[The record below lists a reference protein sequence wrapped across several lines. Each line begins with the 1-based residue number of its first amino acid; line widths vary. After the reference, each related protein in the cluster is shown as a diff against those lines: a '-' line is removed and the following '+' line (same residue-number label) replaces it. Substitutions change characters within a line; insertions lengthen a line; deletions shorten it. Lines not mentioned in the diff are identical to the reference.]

1 MRYSYSISY
10 VPGKSLYTADTL
22 SRAPVAGANLQDQ
35 HFQQDIQHYVDLVV
49 NSTPASQAKLE
60 EIKSEQDRDEVCK
73 QVKEFCQT
81 KWPKKNIKGPLNAFL
96 KVKSELSVNN
106 GILLRGKRLVIPPTM
121 RQEMLS
127 KNHSGHQ
134 GINKC
139 LQRAKCSVWWPGI
152 RAEIQQSVSK
162 CLICCKT
169 RLQPAEP
176 LLPTSFP
183 IFPWQK
189 VATDLFDGKGITYLL
204 VVDYYSRFIEIAKL
218 STTTSSDVIRHLKSI
233 FAHHGIPEVVI
244 SDNGP
249 QYSSS

>member
-1 MRYSYSISY
+1 M
-10 VPGKSLYTADTL
+10 
-22 SRAPVAGANLQDQ
+22 
-35 HFQQDIQHYVDLVV
+35 V
-49 NSTPASQAKLE
+49 NSTPASQTKLE

-81 KWPKKNIKGPLNAFL
+81 KWPKKNIKGPLNAFF

-106 GILLRGKRLVIPPTM
+106 GILLRGKGLVIPPTM

-127 KNHSGHQ
+127 KIHSGHQ

-152 RAEIQQSVSK
+152 HAEIQQSVSK
-162 CLICCKT
+162 CLVCCKT

-233 FAHHGIPEVVI
+233 FARHGIPEEVI

-249 QYSSS
+249 QYSSKLFSEFAMSYNFHHQTSSP